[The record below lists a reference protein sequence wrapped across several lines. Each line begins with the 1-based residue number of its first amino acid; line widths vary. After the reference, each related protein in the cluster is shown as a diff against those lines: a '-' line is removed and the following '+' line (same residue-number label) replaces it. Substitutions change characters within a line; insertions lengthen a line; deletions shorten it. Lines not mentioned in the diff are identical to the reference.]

1 MSVSELSVSAQ
12 NYLKVVWSLQEWSDA
27 PVTATIVAERLQLRL
42 STVSEGIRK
51 LADQGLLEHAR
62 YGSISLTEEGRAHAL
77 TMIRRHRLLETFL
90 VEVLKYGWDEV
101 HDEAENLEHSV
112 SDLMVE
118 RIDSLLGHPDRD
130 PHGDPIPS
138 ADGELRIPQAVLLS
152 SLDAGVR
159 VVVERISDSDP
170 ELLKYFAAKGLTVG
184 AQLEI
189 GESDPYSESMLLT
202 VADRGRSA
210 AAGDELPASDRSSGA
225 ARTDSAPDVTGPFA
239 LGPVAARAVWVTEA

>member
-62 YGSISLTEEGRAHAL
+62 YGSISLTTEGRAHAL

-90 VEVLKYGWDEV
+90 VEVLQYGWDEV

-118 RIDSLLGHPDRD
+118 RIDAMLGHPERD

-138 ADGELRIPQAVLLS
+138 AAGEVSIPQAVLLS
-152 SLDAGVR
+152 SLEAGKR
-159 VVVERISDSDP
+159 VVVERISDSDA

-184 AQLEI
+184 ARLEI

-202 VADRGRSA
+202 VADVDSVADHGEGDT
-210 AAGDELPASDRSSGA
+210 AAGA
-225 ARTDSAPDVTGPFA
+225 AGTADSAGPVATPFA

>member
-62 YGSISLTEEGRAHAL
+62 YGSISLTSEGRSHAL

-90 VEVLKYGWDEV
+90 VEVLHYGWDEV

-118 RIDSLLGHPDRD
+118 RIDVMLGHPERD

-138 ADGELRIPQAVLLS
+138 AAGEVRIPQAVLLS
-152 SLDAGVR
+152 SLGSGVL

-170 ELLKYFAAKGLTVG
+170 ELLKYFAAQGLTVG
-184 AQLEI
+184 ARLAI
-189 GESDPYSESMLLT
+189 GESDPYSESMLLS
-202 VADRGRSA
+202 VVDAGSDAHAPAASSA
-210 AAGDELPASDRSSGA
+210 SPSLA
-225 ARTDSAPDVTGPFA
+225 TPFA
-239 LGPVAARAVWVTEA
+239 LGPVAARAVWVTVA